1 MGSLRFY
8 NLTDLTHSY
17 IEMIKNNRED
27 LRFYSEHIQGGCT
40 LNKKEF
46 IVLIGILL
54 VLLLGSTVS
63 AINGK
68 SNLAT
73 LRGLTGVGVLIE
85 QLPVEVEKEG
95 LLRKQIQIEVEFK
108 LRDAGIRVLTREECL
123 KTPGEPYLYINMNVN
138 TSKTESDIYPYSIDI
153 VLMQKVSLVR
163 DPKQTT
169 YAVTWSVGGVGSIS
183 KGLLIQLRES
193 VNDALDIF
201 IKAYL
206 NENRGK

>member
-1 MGSLRFY
+1 M
-8 NLTDLTHSY
+8 
-17 IEMIKNNRED
+17 
-27 LRFYSEHIQGGCT
+27 
-40 LNKKEF
+40 NKREF

-85 QLPVEVEKEG
+85 QLPAEVEKEG
-95 LLRKQIQIEVEFK
+95 LFRKQIQIEVEFK

-153 VLMQKVSLVR
+153 VLMQKVSLAR

-193 VNDALDIF
+193 VNDALGIF

-206 NENRGK
+206 SENRGK